1 MGATVTAGSSIAVR
15 GERRRRWG
23 NGSTTTTSAGDW
35 RGGGGGGARA
45 GRGRVGRGSAR
56 TTIARAR
63 ETSRDGGS
71 SYARSRRRGDGD
83 DGDEDESDGDAETP
97 APATGRVACRTATGA
112 ALATVLAR
120 DGWDAFERASTETLC
135 ALVEGGFTAGSGV
148 ESEACDRDCVVG
160 RAAMTRMEVEDV
172 VYLRAAREVFEASDA
187 AMASEDGRRESGNG
201 GDVVVDARRGR
212 LSLVRRC
219 QKLQEILPEGSDEFM
234 INLVLRVVENVS
246 KHSRRVGATHEMTSN
261 ALADVYA
268 KCASFGYFLQASERR
283 LELEHYVSTN
293 VDVVSLEKVAY
304 PGRLARYGVLRSNLR
319 AMEGSTHAG
328 AGVRAA
334 GYEASIPL
342 RVQGGIPIERGMV
355 SLKEYI
361 DAMGPSARANAARI
375 ASVEAAEVLQ
385 LHVSNLF
392 TNECSR
398 GMTSLGGFRRKPS
411 RSSDGTPDDRF
422 SVHVHQLKHIVI
434 EACAF
439 GAALARTEQAID
451 EAHGLDPASKPL
463 LTRLH

>member
-1 MGATVTAGSSIAVR
+1 MRDVTR
-15 GERRRRWG
+15 TRTRTR
-23 NGSTTTTSAGDW
+23 
-35 RGGGGGGARA
+35 AR
-45 GRGRVGRGSAR
+45 
-56 TTIARAR
+56 R

-71 SYARSRRRGDGD
+71 SSSSSSSYASRRGD
-83 DGDEDESDGDAETP
+83 AEET
-97 APATGRVACRTATGA
+97 AAGAGETAAAGRVACRTATGV
-112 ALATVLAR
+112 ALAAVLVR
-120 DGWDAFERASTETLC
+120 DGWDAFEKASSETLR
-135 ALVEGGFTAGSGV
+135 ALVEDGFTAGSGT

-160 RAAMTRMEVEDV
+160 RAALTRMEVEDV
-172 VYLRAAREVFEASDA
+172 VYLRAAREVLEASDA
-187 AMASEDGRRESGNG
+187 AMAASEDGTCRETGGNGGG
-201 GDVVVDARRGR
+201 GDVVVDVVDSRRGR
-212 LSLVRRC
+212 LSLMRRC
-219 QKLQEILPEGSDEFM
+219 QELQRVLPEGSDEFM

-261 ALADVYA
+261 ALADVYT

-293 VDVVSLEKVAY
+293 VDVVRLEKVAY

-319 AMEGSTHAG
+319 AMEGSTRAG

-342 RVQGGIPIERGMV
+342 RVRGGIQIQRGMV

-361 DAMGPSARANAARI
+361 DAMGPSARAHAARI

-392 TNECSR
+392 NGDCSR

-439 GAALARTEQAID
+439 GAALARTERAID
-451 EAHGLDPASKPL
+451 EAYGLDPATKPL
-463 LTRLH
+463 LTRLP